1 MKQYAVSPEK
11 KARMLALLAMA
22 WDGQWFLKVYD
33 EYGWEA
39 AVHQGVPS

>member
-1 MKQYAVSPEK
+1 
-11 KARMLALLAMA
+11 MLALLAMA

-39 AVHQGVPS
+39 AAHQGVPS